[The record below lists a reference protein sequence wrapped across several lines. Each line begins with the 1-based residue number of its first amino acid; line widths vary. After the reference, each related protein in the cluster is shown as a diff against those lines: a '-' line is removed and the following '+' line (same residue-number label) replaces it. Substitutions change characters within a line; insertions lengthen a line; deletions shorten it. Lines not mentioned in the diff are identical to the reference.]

1 MKQEIPCKG
10 VEKNEE
16 VIFKYSTNFYRQFN
30 NKQFIS
36 YWIFLFKCCT
46 QLPCLATC
54 LGYLSDK
61 EQQTVADDTPLAQLL
76 QQMLHETRKNEK
88 GRQRRNEEA
97 KVKCDTYKLASG
109 PPSIIM
115 RSRAHSSHRRARDA
129 AWRQS
134 HNPQQPQMMLVL
146 VSGAHPIMSS

>member
-61 EQQTVADDTPLAQLL
+61 EQQTVADDTPVAQLL
-76 QQMLHETRKNEK
+76 QQMLHETRKNER
-88 GRQRRNEEA
+88 GRQLKKWGSESQMRYLHTRLGVPVYNYAIKGGLITSPSPRCSSKA
-97 KVKCDTYKLASG
+97 KPQPTTTANDAGS
-109 PPSIIM
+109 
-115 RSRAHSSHRRARDA
+115 RSR
-129 AWRQS
+129 
-134 HNPQQPQMMLVL
+134 
-146 VSGAHPIMSS
+146 AHPIMSS